1 MIRGLYYNGEKQ
13 QRYLTIDE
21 IATACRISPRKVKGW
36 VSQKI
41 LHSAAVGENLVAE
54 DDVLTFLLQ
63 NNMPV
68 VSSLLPPKTGKIL
81 FITFSRVELR
91 EQKENFDHI
100 CKLFAENYNLVLA
113 KSTTL
118 GRPAHLSIMT
128 FEPDVVVVFQ
138 KSFNKDLVET
148 LDFLSTMPVLKT
160 ILIVDQATK
169 IAVDNGLLSIPAD
182 LIVSESLPDK
192 QLTARLSLFFT
203 S

>member
-1 MIRGLYYNGEKQ
+1 
-13 QRYLTIDE
+13 
-21 IATACRISPRKVKGW
+21 VKGW

-68 VSSLLPPKTGKIL
+68 VSSLLPPRTGKIL
-81 FITFSRVELR
+81 FIAFSRVELR
-91 EQKENFDHI
+91 EKEENFDHI

-113 KSTTL
+113 ESTTL

-128 FEPDVVVVFQ
+128 FDPDVVVVFQ

-148 LDFLSTMPVLKT
+148 LDFLSTMPALKT
-160 ILIVDQATK
+160 ILIVDHATK
-169 IAVDNGLLSIPAD
+169 LAVDNGLLSIPAD
-182 LIVSESLPDK
+182 IIISESLPDN
-192 QLTARLSLFFT
+192 QLTTRLSLFFT

>member
-1 MIRGLYYNGEKQ
+1 MIRGLYYKGEKQ

-81 FITFSRVELR
+81 FIAYSRVELR
-91 EQKENFDHI
+91 EKEGNFDHI

-113 KSTTL
+113 EGTTL

-128 FEPDVVVVFQ
+128 FKPDVVVVFQ

-148 LDFLSTMPVLKT
+148 LDFLSTMPALKT

-169 IAVDNGLLSIPAD
+169 LAVDNGLLAIPAD
-182 LIVSESLPDK
+182 LIVSESLPDN
-192 QLTARLSLFFT
+192 QLTTRLSLFFT

>member
-1 MIRGLYYNGEKQ
+1 MIRGLYYKGEKQ

-41 LHSAAVGENLVAE
+41 LHSTAIGENLVAE

-81 FITFSRVELR
+81 FIAFSRVELR
-91 EQKENFDHI
+91 QKKETFDHI
-100 CKLFAENYNLVLA
+100 CKQFAENYNLVLA
-113 KSTTL
+113 ESTTL

-169 IAVDNGLLSIPAD
+169 FAFDNGLLSIPAD
-182 LIVSESLPDK
+182 LIVAESLPDK
-192 QLTARLSLFFT
+192 QLTTRLSLFFT